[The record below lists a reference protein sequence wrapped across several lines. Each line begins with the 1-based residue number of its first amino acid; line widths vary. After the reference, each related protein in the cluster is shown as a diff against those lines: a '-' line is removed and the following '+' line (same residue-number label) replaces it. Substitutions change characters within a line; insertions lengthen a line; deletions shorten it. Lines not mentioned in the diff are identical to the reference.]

1 MQLIDTHVH
10 LNFDS
15 FQPDL
20 DQVAQNWREAGVVRL
35 IHSCVEPEEFAAIQ
49 SIADRFPEVS
59 FAVGLHPLD
68 VADKWQPEVARHILT
83 LAQSDARV
91 VAIGEMG
98 LDFFKAENQQQQ
110 QEAFWAQLEIAHQL
124 NLPVII
130 HCRDAA
136 DAMAHLVQQF
146 WAERGAVPGVMH
158 CWSGTPEETQRFLD
172 LGFYISFSGIVT
184 FKNATAVHES
194 AKRVP
199 SDRLLVETDCPF
211 LSPVPKRG
219 ERRNQP
225 AYVRFVAERV
235 AHLRQVS
242 LEELAAQT
250 TENAT
255 RLFNLSPPVEASAL
269 DSSNRPLAETRS
281 SNP

>member
-10 LNFDS
+10 INFDS

-20 DQVAQNWREAGVVRL
+20 DDVAQNWRDAGVVRL
-35 IHSCVEPEEFAAIQ
+35 VHSCVTPSEFEQIQ
-49 SIADRFPEVS
+49 ALADRFPELS

-68 VADKWQPEVARHILT
+68 VDQWTSDSASQILA

-98 LDFFKAENQQQQ
+98 LDFYKADNREL
-110 QEAFWAQLEIAHQL
+110 QEQAFWAQLEVARQL

-136 DAMAHLVQQF
+136 EAMTKLIRTF
-146 WAERGAVPGVMH
+146 WMEKGAVQGVMH
-158 CWSGTPEETQRFLD
+158 CWSGTPEETQSFLD

-184 FKNATAVHES
+184 FKNATQVHAS
-194 AKRVP
+194 AQLVP
-199 SDRLLVETDCPF
+199 SDRLLIETDCPF
-211 LSPVPKRG
+211 LAPVPKRG

-225 AYVRFVAERV
+225 AYVKYVAEQV
-235 AHLRQVS
+235 ARLRGVDV
-242 LEELAAQT
+242 EAIATQT
-250 TENAT
+250 TANACL
-255 RLFNLSPPVEASAL
+255 LFKLPPVEPSQL
-269 DSSNRPLAETRS
+269 TETHFVEIS
-281 SNP
+281 